1 MAYDVTYNADFNILA
16 TITAPLFKSTD
27 PNIKLDTN
35 ATLSLANLVASHI
48 NRRYKAV
55 PTKVGAATVRLD
67 SAYGLAPIQ
76 EFVKEKVANGYI
88 YSVRFNNGANHGYEF
103 SPLFDKLADII
114 DPTCR
119 IYYTD
124 TSYDTPDTG
133 YVSDGYYACSR
144 CGELN
149 DSSQYAWDDFQASY
163 YEGEPPFEYCPHCG
177 ARIVI
182 DEPRKDDD
190 AER

>member
-1 MAYDVTYNADFNILA
+1 MTIANDRTKIADELRA
-16 TITAPLFKSTD
+16 AGVELDKD
-27 PNIKLDTN
+27 PNASMRDALIKIDLIT
-35 ATLSLANLVASHI
+35 
-48 NRRYKAV
+48 
-55 PTKVGAATVRLD
+55 
-67 SAYGLAPIQ
+67 
-76 EFVKEKVANGYI
+76 
-88 YSVRFNNGANHGYEF
+88 NGANHGYEF

-124 TSYDTPDTG
+124 TSYNTPDTG

-177 ARIVI
+177 ARII
-182 DEPRKDDD
+182 IAEPRKDDD

>member
-1 MAYDVTYNADFNILA
+1 MNDRIKLA
-16 TITAPLFKSTD
+16 GELRAAGAELDKD
-27 PNIKLDTN
+27 PNASMRDALIKIDLIMG
-35 ATLSLANLVASHI
+35 S
-48 NRRYKAV
+48 
-55 PTKVGAATVRLD
+55 
-67 SAYGLAPIQ
+67 
-76 EFVKEKVANGYI
+76 
-88 YSVRFNNGANHGYEF
+88 NHGYEF

-119 IYYTD
+119 IYYAD
-124 TSYDTPDTG
+124 TSYNTPDTG

-177 ARIVI
+177 ARIINEEQQSRNELSKPKSVLEDVVTCHCKDCGCTFQFDPLI
-182 DEPRKDDD
+182 YVGYCPECGSEELDYDE
-190 AER
+190 

>member
-1 MAYDVTYNADFNILA
+1 MNDRTKIADELRA
-16 TITAPLFKSTD
+16 AGAELDKD
-27 PNIKLDTN
+27 PNASMRDALIKIDLI
-35 ATLSLANLVASHI
+35 A
-48 NRRYKAV
+48 
-55 PTKVGAATVRLD
+55 
-67 SAYGLAPIQ
+67 
-76 EFVKEKVANGYI
+76 
-88 YSVRFNNGANHGYEF
+88 NGANHSYEF

-124 TSYDTPDTG
+124 TSYNTPDTG

-177 ARIVI
+177 ARIII
-182 DEPRKDDD
+182 DEPRKDND